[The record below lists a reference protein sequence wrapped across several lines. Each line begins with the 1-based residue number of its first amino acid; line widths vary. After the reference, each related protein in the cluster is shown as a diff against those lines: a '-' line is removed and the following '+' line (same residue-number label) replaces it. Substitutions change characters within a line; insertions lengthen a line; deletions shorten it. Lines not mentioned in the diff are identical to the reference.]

1 MSPSK
6 CGDDNRSDNTAISL
20 QRADPKEGEGNVR
33 PLSLAQQI
41 FSDSEAIN
49 LLRQVF
55 NSSSH
60 GDGVNGAPKA
70 QSSIA
75 KSNSAGAFKAH
86 SANENDT
93 AMYTPATKRPRG
105 VENYSDEVV
114 VIEPDGTNPSTSH
127 SMGED
132 YQDDELCHSSRWQAR
147 EQLLAHCIT
156 HCLPL
161 REKLLL
167 KSTHILTFT

>member
-1 MSPSK
+1 MSASK

-20 QRADPKEGEGNVR
+20 QRADSKEGEGNVC

-41 FSDSEAIN
+41 FSDPEAIN

-60 GDGVNGAPKA
+60 DDGVHGAPKA
-70 QSSIA
+70 QSSIT
-75 KSNSAGAFKAH
+75 KSNSAGEFKAH
-86 SANENDT
+86 SANQNDT
-93 AMYTPATKRPRG
+93 AMYTPVTKRPRG

-114 VIEPDGTNPSTSH
+114 VMEPDGTNPSTSH
-127 SMGED
+127 STGED
-132 YQDDELCHSSRWQAR
+132 YEDDELCHSSRCQAS
-147 EQLLAHCIT
+147 EQLLAHCIR

-167 KSTHILTFT
+167 KRTHVLTFT

>member
-1 MSPSK
+1 MSASK

-20 QRADPKEGEGNVR
+20 KRAHPKEGEGNVR
-33 PLSLAQQI
+33 PLSLAQI
-41 FSDSEAIN
+41 FSDPEAIN

-60 GDGVNGAPKA
+60 DDGVHGAPKA
-70 QSSIA
+70 QSSIT

-93 AMYTPATKRPRG
+93 AMYIPATKRPRG

-132 YQDDELCHSSRWQAR
+132 YEDDELCHSSRWQAS
-147 EQLLAHCIT
+147 EQLLAHCIS

-161 REKLLL
+161 RGKLLL
-167 KSTHILTFT
+167 KSTHVQTFT